1 MLHIICITLYRFCI
15 HNVLTDQVVMING
28 VYANS
33 CKITIPQGA
42 YENETIIAMLNSS
55 DALFELVYSGS
66 NAF

>member
-1 MLHIICITLYRFCI
+1 
-15 HNVLTDQVVMING
+15 MING